1 MKSWNK
7 YEIGI
12 LNVGYLL
19 VVTGIVINL
28 LHYRVGLVLLAIG
41 IVISVIDF
49 VLSLFK
55 LEWTIRIRL
64 PFGRDDNSEDE
75 ANILDIP
82 DSKVPK
88 SLIYEKFVNA
98 MYYLSGAFI
107 LLGVVLKVLHYPG
120 GNASMVLG
128 ALLAVIWWLLHLFS
142 TRIK

>member
-1 MKSWNK
+1 MKSWNN

-82 DSKVPK
+82 DSKEPK

-98 MYYLSGAFI
+98 MY
-107 LLGVVLKVLHYPG
+107 
-120 GNASMVLG
+120 
-128 ALLAVIWWLLHLFS
+128 
-142 TRIK
+142 